1 MQKQPEYVP
10 LVYNTQQGY
19 NPQYNQNV
27 TNQQIY
33 YQAPYQ
39 QQTQHYTYN
48 KNYRDDGLSEDIVS
62 LVLFVVGFFTC
73 ISWIVGVVM
82 FSKSPN
88 EEARKWAKFS
98 KIAAIIV
105 TIISILSVVGVI
117 LVYII
122 LFALI
127 ISVDGEPIE

>member
-1 MQKQPEYVP
+1 MISIMPNLSFYRFAEKFTFSKQKR
-10 LVYNTQQGY
+10 
-19 NPQYNQNV
+19 
-27 TNQQIY
+27 I
-33 YQAPYQ
+33 
-39 QQTQHYTYN
+39 
-48 KNYRDDGLSEDIVS
+48 
-62 LVLFVVGFFTC
+62 F
-73 ISWIVGVVM
+73 M